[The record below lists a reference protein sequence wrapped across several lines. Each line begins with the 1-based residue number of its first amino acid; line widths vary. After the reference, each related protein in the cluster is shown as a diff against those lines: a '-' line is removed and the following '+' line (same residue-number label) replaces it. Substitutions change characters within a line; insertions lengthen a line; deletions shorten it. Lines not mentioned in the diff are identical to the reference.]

1 MTFST
6 MGYIALDFVWPIFVL
21 CCGFRLHIF
30 EVAVQIGHMQPT
42 YMNWATLKVGYL
54 GKALNLGCAEL
65 SGQPWASSH

>member
-1 MTFST
+1 MEEQVEQTT
-6 MGYIALDFVWPIFVL
+6 VWL
-21 CCGFRLHIF
+21 MRLHIF

-65 SGQPWASSH
+65 SGQPRASSH